1 MKYWIHLQLAYDYQT
16 FLDALLSPTDIP
28 SSTNIPSSIII
39 PEEEPP
45 TEKETRKQEQ
55 TDINIITEKEK
66 IFRDF

>member
-16 FLDALLSPTDIP
+16 FLDALHSPTDIP
-28 SSTNIPSSIII
+28 SSTNISSSIIT
-39 PEEEPP
+39 PEEPIIGP
-45 TEKETRKQEQ
+45 ETNKQEQ